1 MINMLRM
8 IITHRGQIDCPY
20 PQNWLKGGDSVSNI
34 EMRHV
39 PVPGDDNIFLYTGQ

>member
-1 MINMLRM
+1 MSLSSK
-8 IITHRGQIDCPY
+8 
-20 PQNWLKGGDSVSNI
+20 LAKGGDSVSKI